1 MVKEFKLTLDDIKKL
16 IKEDKKKAKR
26 KKKKAKKA
34 KKIKANTAAAFDP
47 IKHNPNMRD
56 HVTASRF
63 TNAGV
68 PISNT
73 SASVFPNTGASVLTR
88 EVDTLRGELNKVN
101 NRLIGLGDNNKEP
114 EKKHKSTFH
123 SIAERLGDD
132 IQEGKRSFKQHKN
145 GSFTI
150 GDIARP
156 KTPKPVGRPK
166 GSVNKA
172 KIVEIGRHDG
182 IGDFSV
188 STPLASSEYKSEPKE
203 QPSLSSAGEHKEP
216 LIKNEKPVEVNLFHE
231 EDNVDVAKSEWNDN
245 VDNNDVEDEPRVEE
259 ELPDDYEEEETK
271 EEQTTLTKD
280 DLNNME
286 LDEVKKYAKS
296 LGISIKGKRTK
307 QSLINKIFY
316 EPEPRRIMRA
326 TKTAS
331 KPKK

>member
-1 MVKEFKLTLDDIKKL
+1 M
-16 IKEDKKKAKR
+16 
-26 KKKKAKKA
+26 
-34 KKIKANTAAAFDP
+34 
-47 IKHNPNMRD
+47 
-56 HVTASRF
+56 
-63 TNAGV
+63 
-68 PISNT
+68 
-73 SASVFPNTGASVLTR
+73 
-88 EVDTLRGELNKVN
+88 
-101 NRLIGLGDNNKEP
+101 
-114 EKKHKSTFH
+114 
-123 SIAERLGDD
+123 GDD

-182 IGDFSV
+182 IGDFSA

-216 LIKNEKPVEVNLFHE
+216 LIKNEKPVEVDLFHE

-245 VDNNDVEDEPRVEE
+245 VDNNDAEDEPRVVE

-271 EEQTTLTKD
+271 EETLTED

-286 LDEVKKYAKS
+286 LKEVKKYAKS
-296 LGISIKGKRTK
+296 LGISIKGNSSKK
-307 QSLINKIFY
+307 SLIKKIFY
-316 EPEPRRIMRA
+316 KPEPQ
-326 TKTAS
+326 
-331 KPKK
+331 PEEEP